1 MEQQIEQPKQEIEKK
16 EDTLNLKCEIFCQVW
31 VDELGNGTQAAL
43 EAFDITNKELCEID
57 WKDLTPENII
67 KRKSAENTAAVMA
80 REYLRKPK
88 IIKRIDEIMEERGL
102 NDESVKREHFKL
114 IKQDDDL
121 SVKRSA
127 ISDYYKLK
135 GKFVEHVDV
144 TTKGD
149 KIGDLELT
157 EDQKRR
163 IAEETLHYAKKQL
176 DNRTVSDPE
185 QQGTSDTVLSDDGQV
200 LPSELAS
207 SSAGGSVGASGERG
221 DQSLDR
227 PDATAPREESTQ

>member
-1 MEQQIEQPKQEIEKK
+1 MEQQIEHPRQEREEK
-16 EDTLNLKCEIFCQVW
+16 EDALNLKCEIFCQVW

-57 WKDLTPENII
+57 WKDLTPENIL

-102 NDESVKREHFKL
+102 NEESVKREHFKL
-114 IKQDDDL
+114 IKQDNDL

-157 EDQKRR
+157 DDQKKR
-163 IAEETLHYAKKQL
+163 IAEETLHYAKKQF
-176 DNRTVSDPE
+176 DNRTISDSE
-185 QQGTSDTVLSDDGQV
+185 QQGTPDSVLSDDGQA
-200 LPSELAS
+200 LSSELAPS
-207 SSAGGSVGASGERG
+207 SVSGSVGAGGEG
-221 DQSLDR
+221 ADQAFNR
-227 PDATAPREESTQ
+227 PDAPAPREESAQ